1 MSLPGTVDQRAV
13 GPLLPAGTS
22 GAADRE
28 QERARRQRPRGYTF
42 SMFHSPGGA
51 GRRDARRHGQSSQPP
66 PWTPIVP
73 IHNVCPLPGEG
84 RPWCPQ
90 QEAPEGTTGRPSS
103 SPKGARKRF
112 LATLGERS
120 SRCLHGAEAAPR
132 RPRFRVTCSGFCRRV
147 SCGSGCIYSR
157 GARRPFYSPRA
168 QK

>member
-22 GAADRE
+22 GAADRQ

-51 GRRDARRHGQSSQPP
+51 GHRDARRHVQSFQPP

-73 IHNVCPLPGEG
+73 IHKRVSSPRRGPALVSRTGGTGRDHGPPFLLPKG
-84 RPWCPQ
+84 RP
-90 QEAPEGTTGRPSS
+90 EALPCH
-103 SPKGARKRF
+103 
-112 LATLGERS
+112 LGGKAV
-120 SRCLHGAEAAPR
+120 RCLRGAEAAPR
-132 RPRFRVTCSGFCRRV
+132 RPRFPVTCSGLSRLV
-147 SCGSGCIYSR
+147 SRGSDCIYSR